1 VRLVLQRVTEAEV
14 RIGPE
19 SVGTIGRGLVA
30 LVGIEPGDGDE
41 DIDWLVGKMTSLK
54 IFDDA
59 EGKMDCSLVD
69 IQGDVLLV
77 SQFTLFASTRKGTRP
92 SWHRAARP
100 EIAQP
105 LYAMLHRRLEE
116 RLGKPV
122 PAGVFGADMKVRL
135 VNDGPV
141 TLIIDSKSRE

>member
-1 VRLVLQRVTEAEV
+1 MRLVLQRVTEAEV
-14 RIGPE
+14 RIGPD
-19 SVGTIGRGLVA
+19 SVGSVGRGLVV

-41 DIDWLVGKMTSLK
+41 DIGWLVGKMTSLK

>member
-1 VRLVLQRVTEAEV
+1 VV
-14 RIGPE
+14 
-19 SVGTIGRGLVA
+19 

-41 DIDWLVGKMTSLK
+41 DIGWLVGKMTSLK